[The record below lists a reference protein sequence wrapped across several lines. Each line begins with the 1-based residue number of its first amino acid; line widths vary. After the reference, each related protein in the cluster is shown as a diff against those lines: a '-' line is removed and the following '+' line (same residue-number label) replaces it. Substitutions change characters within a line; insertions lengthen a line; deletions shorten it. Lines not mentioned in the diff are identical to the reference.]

1 MDDYFMSN
9 LKVETK
15 RINDILDSDYTGQMT
30 LEEYHY
36 EKGRADALEY
46 VLKRLNE
53 ILEEEE

>member
-53 ILEEEE
+53 ILEEE